1 MVASRSRSLRMKT
14 PWVCSVERGA
24 QLRGKIAPGLEAV
37 PAQCAQV
44 HGRGRSRTLGERAAR
59 VIPDLERAAAGEAGG
74 SEARFVDGGTEAGCH
89 HDRMVLPGARAARQ
103 AARDRAL
110 VEPLRAGQEQQ
121 LGAAEHREPRVLGL
135 QRIVADQHRQP
146 AVRRVEHLDLRG
158 TATLADRGL
167 GGDHALA
174 GRDDEARRGAGEALA
189 PGQVQAEPRR
199 HGCELRDRAAGCPG
213 LIEASAARQTAE
225 GQHRDAQIGI
235 GCDQRALRRRE
246 PRDVAVGGLGAA
258 AVDQQR

>member
-1 MVASRSRSLRMKT
+1 MKPVVA
-14 PWVCSVERGA
+14 
-24 QLRGKIAPGLEAV
+24 
-37 PAQCAQV
+37 PAK
-44 HGRGRSRTLGERAAR
+44 HS
-59 VIPDLERAAAGEAGG
+59 P
-74 SEARFVDGGTEAGCH
+74 
-89 HDRMVLPGARAARQ
+89 
-103 AARDRAL
+103 
-110 VEPLRAGQEQQ
+110 
-121 LGAAEHREPRVLGL
+121 
-135 QRIVADQHRQP
+135 
-146 AVRRVEHLDLRG
+146 
-158 TATLADRGL
+158 
-167 GGDHALA
+167 
-174 GRDDEARRGAGEALA
+174 